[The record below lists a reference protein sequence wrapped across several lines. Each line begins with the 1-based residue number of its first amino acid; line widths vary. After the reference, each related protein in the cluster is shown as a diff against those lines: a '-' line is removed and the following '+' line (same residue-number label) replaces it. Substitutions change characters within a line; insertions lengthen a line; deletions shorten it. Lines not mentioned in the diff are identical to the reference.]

1 MTVAFAE
8 RTPTDEEFQRFRLIL
23 STYQDGT
30 GMLADKNGRTLPGWR
45 DERTVALFNAAYAVQ
60 NKDIFAELAS
70 QNCRH
75 CPGTI
80 ATPCPGQSGKVE
92 SPGIPVP
99 SASQFDLELPAPN
112 NLKWYFPTYTRNG
125 LTQIGNLSGLT
136 HTEAQRT
143 QRYAERVNWE
153 KGMSINF
160 SDLSRNMV
168 IELDGQPWQVMDYE
182 RHKMQQR
189 APVTRI
195 KMKNLISGAVVER
208 TFQRYDTDFTVAE
221 IDNRET
227 QYLYTDGNY
236 YYFLDQETFD
246 QYELTREQLGSTLDY
261 LTENMMVEMVF
272 YKGSSIN
279 MNLPTHVDLKVA
291 DTPPAFRGDTAQG
304 GNKPATLETGLR
316 VNVPMFITP
325 GTVVRVDT
333 RTGQYTERVS

>member
-1 MTVAFAE
+1 
-8 RTPTDEEFQRFRLIL
+8 
-23 STYQDGT
+23 
-30 GMLADKNGRTLPGWR
+30 
-45 DERTVALFNAAYAVQ
+45 
-60 NKDIFAELAS
+60 
-70 QNCRH
+70 
-75 CPGTI
+75 
-80 ATPCPGQSGKVE
+80 
-92 SPGIPVP
+92 
-99 SASQFDLELPAPN
+99 
-112 NLKWYFPTYTRNG
+112 
-125 LTQIGNLSGLT
+125 
-136 HTEAQRT
+136 
-143 QRYAERVNWE
+143 
-153 KGMSINF
+153 MSINF

-195 KMKNLISGAVVER
+195 KLKNLISGAVVER

-246 QYELTREQLGSTLDY
+246 QYELTKEQLGSTLDY
-261 LTENMMVEMVF
+261 LKENMMAEMVF
-272 YKGSSIN
+272 YRGSPIN
-279 MNLPTHVDLKVA
+279 VNLPTHVELEVV

-316 VNVPMFITP
+316 INVPMFILP